1 MANFQFWGPNQK
13 FLLIK
18 FNSELVRLWVKNPQ
32 FWSKNSKIEN
42 LPLIHL
48 LIYKRF
54 LIIGHTNKIFVNK
67 VDFGPVAYLVKVLQ
81 FWRVCPHLWI
91 FFITNI
97 KIKLAKVTDQSEAPE
112 TMFILLVASEFKMAA
127 TAKPAIRGQ
136 KYFGWLTYSMVGLID
151 ISFEEIGDFEFG
163 RLFVT

>member
-1 MANFQFWGPNQK
+1 MKILKPQNFFYTYDPPQK
-13 FLLIK
+13 W
-18 FNSELVRLWVKNPQ
+18 SDNPE
-32 FWSKNSKIEN
+32 IEN

-97 KIKLAKVTDQSEAPE
+97 KIKLAKVSLHLEVTE

-127 TAKPAIRGQ
+127 TAKPVIRGQ

-151 ISFEEIGDFEFG
+151 ISFKKIGDFEFG
-163 RLFVT
+163 RRFVT